1 MNKDDIK
8 SLRRTLRIS
17 QQELGN
23 RLGVGRSTIC
33 SWECGKNVPKG
44 MHAESLQAIFDD
56 YSPKSEAIKE
66 NPIRE
71 KNDRYRQQEKAEKS
85 VAARRESIQHSFTVG
100 DCYIISENRLPLD
113 ANILQHSILRYE
125 RKEGIHHVFREIR
138 GKWIV
143 TYTDAQ
149 LIGKYVEEVNIN
161 NDGSS

>member
-44 MHAESLQAIFDD
+44 IHAENLQAIFTD
-56 YSPKSEAIKE
+56 SLPKSETIKE
-66 NPIRE
+66 NPICE
-71 KNDRYRQQEKAEKS
+71 KNARYRQQENAEKS
-85 VAARRESIQHSFTVG
+85 AATSRKSIQRSFTVG
-100 DCYIISENRLPLD
+100 NCYTISENRLPLD
-113 ANILQHSILRYE
+113 ANILQYSILRYE
-125 RKEGIHHVFREIR
+125 CKEGIHHMFREIR